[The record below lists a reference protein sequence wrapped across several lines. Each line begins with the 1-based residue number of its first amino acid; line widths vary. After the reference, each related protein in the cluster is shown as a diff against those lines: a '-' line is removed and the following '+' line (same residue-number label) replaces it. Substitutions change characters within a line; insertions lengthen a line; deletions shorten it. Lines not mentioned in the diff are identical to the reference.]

1 MSENQNFKQEK
12 KISELENLAN
22 GIDYTAV
29 IARMAGV
36 ALTENQKRECEKF
49 DRLYDQTHPMPGS
62 VE

>member
-1 MSENQNFKQEK
+1 MSENSNFKQEK
-12 KISELENLAN
+12 NIGELKSLAN

-36 ALTENQKRECEKF
+36 PLTEDQKRECEKF